1 MKKVDI
7 KFRPTFAEEERL
19 AAQGYRLIAGI
30 DEAGRGALAGPVV
43 AAAVILP
50 FRFKSRWLKEV
61 NDSKLLTPEKREY
74 LFPLIC
80 NAAITNGVGIV
91 SHQYID
97 QQDIVIATRL
107 AMKQAIEQLM
117 PPPDS
122 LLIDFMRL
130 PEIKIYQE
138 GIVDGDA
145 LCLSIACASII
156 AKVTRD
162 HLMIELDDAYPG
174 YGLCHHKGYCTD
186 EHVAS
191 LNRLGVCPIHRRSF
205 HPVKDMLGL

>member
-1 MKKVDI
+1 MKA
-7 KFRPTFAEEERL
+7 RYTPSFAEEERL

-50 FRFKSRWLKEV
+50 RRFKAGWLKDV
-61 NDSKLLTPEKREY
+61 NDSKLLTPSRRER
-74 LFPLIC
+74 LLPFIRQ
-80 NAAITNGVGIV
+80 AAIATGVGIV
-91 SHQYID
+91 SHEFID
-97 QQDIVIATRL
+97 ERNIVIATRL
-107 AMKQAIEQLM
+107 AMKQAVEQLS

-130 PEIKIYQE
+130 PEINMHQK
-138 GIVDGDA
+138 GIKNGDG
-145 LCLSIACASII
+145 LCLSIACASIV

-162 HLMIELDDAYPG
+162 HLMIELDGIYPG
-174 YGLCHHKGYCTD
+174 YGLCRHKGYCTR

-191 LNRLGVCPIHRRSF
+191 LRRLGPCPIHRHSF
-205 HPVKDMLGL
+205 RPVKDMLPE